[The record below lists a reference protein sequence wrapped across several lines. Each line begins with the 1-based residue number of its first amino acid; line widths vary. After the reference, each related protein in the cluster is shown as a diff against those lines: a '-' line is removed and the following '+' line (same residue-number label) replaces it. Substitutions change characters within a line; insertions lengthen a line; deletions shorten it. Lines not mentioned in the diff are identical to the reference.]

1 MVGKKC
7 VKNAVVLVPVD
18 NIHADKRMLKGLML
32 NFSTSPTGDNNTHIK
47 VSHEKLKIVNFYFS
61 SELNTCAI

>member
-18 NIHADKRMLKGLML
+18 NIHADKRMLKGLISKL
-32 NFSTSPTGDNNTHIK
+32 QHI
-47 VSHEKLKIVNFYFS
+47 SNRW
-61 SELNTCAI
+61 